1 MRYLT
6 NHNFVRINPFNKNDS
21 FYKILDRIS
30 YRNIYLYHF
39 RNLQKL
45 STSFQK
51 ISLGNIKALM
61 ISKYYA
67 LHQKQLNL
75 KTLYLYY
82 IHIIRNVYRVL
93 RTIILSGICLG
104 V

>member
-39 RNLQKL
+39 RSLQKL

-51 ISLGNIKALM
+51 ISLGNTNTLM
-61 ISKYYA
+61 IPKYYA
-67 LHQKQLNL
+67 LH
-75 KTLYLYY
+75 
-82 IHIIRNVYRVL
+82 
-93 RTIILSGICLG
+93 
-104 V
+104 